1 MTRDDLKKY
10 MYNPERV
17 QKEIL
22 DSIVNAT
29 SENITIT
36 NAMSPF
42 NLLLETISAN
52 TANAAL
58 EAINVSRKLYPSLAL
73 TVDDLMS
80 HVSDDE
86 LDGMI
91 SKPGDAVFNF
101 FLNLTD
107 LESNG
112 YKPDNANYI
121 ETTIPEKT
129 YIYIQDAYFT
139 LLNDIVVKY
148 YPDSQSVFVEHL
160 QNDNKNSV
168 KDQGILPSGIVTTSD
183 GHKYIFFSCRIKQLK
198 IISKTFNPIASEGF
212 DHTIHIT
219 QDYNFFHLDVKYKNN
234 KTNKF
239 IKLPVKYDEAYIN
252 PMVPS
257 AYVKFTDNIN
267 TDGFKDLFSIRVKI
281 PDLYFIEHDLSGT
294 IVVEMYE
301 TMGKCSMSLDR
312 ISMADFKI
320 MIGDS
325 GKNNSTA
332 TIPNISFYVNSNTT
346 LSNGSN
352 GLSFEEIKE
361 SIINNA
367 KGNTTLPVTDHQLD
381 FDNKIDG
388 FEIFKITDT
397 VTERTFISTKNLD
410 KTPQQYIKAL
420 QDVYFNNVGFT
431 LEDYLKH
438 DSVTI
443 FEDNFLIKS
452 NAIFKNSNGVIK
464 LISQEEKNNLAKMS
478 DFVKV
483 EHFKTNKYFFNPFYY
498 YISRDENITN
508 TKVYSFDN
516 PVLSNLVINN
526 INQNVDYKANIDD
539 YYIEKTEEGYKIQL
553 EIIKN
558 EEMND
563 INPEDI
569 NIIISLSL
577 VTKNKLFI
585 KGKYNEQ
592 TNKYEFDIITRMF
605 LDKDDNLRIE
615 NGEATT
621 NYNLSPLVNKLD
633 VYIYTTDL
641 TIEDPYNYL
650 KEDIIGINKDFVV
663 LTYETFNIE
672 FGRKIE
678 YIWNKLHINYTER
691 RYKKYKEN
699 ILGYYEQNIYEKD
712 QFTGFEFTPFQDGN
726 EFGIEYNKIHSKGD
740 PILDDKGNQVILH
753 HKGDIILD
761 KNNLP
766 IIDDIGGMIR
776 YIDICMLD
784 YEFKVSNEEMYQEY
798 NRIAIKQLESYL
810 FDILPRKNKKLL
822 EHTALYYKS
831 YKSSLPILAKI
842 NDSYYSINSSISPNI
857 KITYNQGA
865 NIKLTSSDID
875 NIETIIGGVID
886 RYLENST
893 IKLEQLRKE
902 IKSALGEN
910 VVAVQIT
917 NIEPT
922 NSEVITFKD
931 KSKRLSMKKK
941 LHLTD
946 FNQLIVKYDLNVN
959 IETF

>member
-160 QNDNKNSV
+160 QNDNINSV

-294 IVVEMYE
+294 IIVEMYE

-633 VYIYTTDL
+633 VYIYTTDP

-699 ILGYYEQNIYEKD
+699 ILGYYEQNVYEKD